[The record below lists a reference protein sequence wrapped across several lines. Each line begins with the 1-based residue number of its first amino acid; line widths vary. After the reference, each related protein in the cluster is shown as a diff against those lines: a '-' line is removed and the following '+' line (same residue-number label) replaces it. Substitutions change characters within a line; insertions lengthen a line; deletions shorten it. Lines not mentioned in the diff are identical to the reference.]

1 MQATKEAII
10 KDVRIAIDEN
20 AKTTPFTDESGLI
33 TDSTTLEMDD
43 IIGSKIA
50 DGINAVRLYAPLSKL
65 RPNSTADVA
74 LEWIDETKFI
84 GQIPLPEDYLR
95 FVSFRMSDWLYAV
108 SSYITPDSSF
118 YAMQFSKYKGV
129 RGSASRPVVALS
141 TDAQGGRKVIQF
153 FSSESTSAKAT
164 FVYIPREDDTDG
176 PFEIENEIYRAV
188 VLKIASIVA
197 LTYLNGDMAKALN
210 EMSVEQL
217 RINI

>member
-10 KDVRIAIDEN
+10 TDVRIAIDEN

-50 DGINAVRLYAPLSKL
+50 DGINAVRLYAPLNKL
-65 RPNSTADVA
+65 RPNSTVDVA
-74 LEWIDETKFI
+74 PQWIDETKFI
-84 GQIPLPEDYLR
+84 GQIPLPDDYLR

-108 SSYITPDSSF
+108 SNYITPDSSF

-129 RGSASRPVVALS
+129 RGSVSRPVVALS
-141 TDAQGGRKVIQF
+141 TDEPGGINVIQF

-164 FVYIPREDDTDG
+164 FVYIPRKDDMDG
-176 PFEIENEIYRAV
+176 SFEIENEIYRAV

>member
-20 AKTTPFTDESGLI
+20 AATTPFTDESGLI

-65 RPNSTADVA
+65 RPNSTVDVA
-74 LEWIDETKFI
+74 PQWIDETKFI
-84 GQIPLPEDYLR
+84 GQIPLPDDYLR

-108 SSYITPDSSF
+108 SNYITPDSSF

-164 FVYIPREDDTDG
+164 FVYIPREDDIDG
-176 PFEIENEIYRAV
+176 PFEIEDEIYRAV
-188 VLKIASIVA
+188 VLKIASLVA

-217 RINI
+217 RVNI

>member
-1 MQATKEAII
+1 MQATREVII

-20 AKTTPFTDESGLI
+20 ANTTPFTDESGLI
-33 TDSTTLEMDD
+33 TDITTLEMDD

-65 RPNSTADVA
+65 RPNSTVDVA
-74 LEWIDETKFI
+74 PQWIDETKFI
-84 GQIPLPEDYLR
+84 GQIPLPDDCLR

-108 SSYITPDSSF
+108 SNYITADSIF

-129 RGSASRPVVALS
+129 RGSVSRPVVALS

-188 VLKIASIVA
+188 VLKVASIVA